1 MMPPLTHNRAD
12 SIHANGEESSFL
24 GTGVSEFTDEAQA
37 WLKDAGD
44 MLKTVITNR
53 PALALGTALAAGV
66 FLGWLIKR
74 R

>member
-1 MMPPLTHNRAD
+1 MLPLTQNRSA
-12 SIHANGEESSFL
+12 SIQAHGEESSFP
-24 GTGVSEFTDEAQA
+24 GADVAEITNEAQA
-37 WLKDAGD
+37 WLVDAGD
-44 MLKTVITNR
+44 MLKSVITNR